1 MSEKIISAGFGGQGV
16 MAIGQILAYAGM
28 LEGKQ
33 VSWYP
38 AYGPEMRGGAAN
50 CSVVI
55 SEGQI
60 GSPVVTKPDTLIAM
74 NTPALDKFLTS
85 VKEAGVILIN
95 SSLVE
100 KKIDEANKKV
110 YYIPASDVA
119 NELGN
124 PKIAN
129 MVMVGAYVELTK
141 FASEDSIKQAYG
153 KVFGESKMNFYELN
167 KQAMSKGAEFI
178 KKPQINN

>member
-16 MAIGQILAYAGM
+16 MAIGQMLAYAGM

-38 AYGPEMRGGAAN
+38 AYGPEMRGGSAN
-50 CSVVI
+50 CNVVI
-55 SEGQI
+55 SERQI
-60 GSPVVTKPDTLIAM
+60 GSPVVTKADTLIAM
-74 NTPALDKFLTS
+74 NGPALDKFLTN
-85 VKEAGVILIN
+85 VKKGGIILIN

-100 KKIDEANKKV
+100 RRLEEVNKRV
-110 YYIPASDVA
+110 YYIPATDIA

-129 MVMVGAYVELTK
+129 MVMIGAYVELTK
-141 FASEDSIKQAYG
+141 LMTEETIRQAYVN
-153 KVFGESKMNFYELN
+153 VFGESKMKFYELN
-167 KQAMSKGAEFI
+167 KLAMNKGAEFT
-178 KKPQINN
+178 KFNH